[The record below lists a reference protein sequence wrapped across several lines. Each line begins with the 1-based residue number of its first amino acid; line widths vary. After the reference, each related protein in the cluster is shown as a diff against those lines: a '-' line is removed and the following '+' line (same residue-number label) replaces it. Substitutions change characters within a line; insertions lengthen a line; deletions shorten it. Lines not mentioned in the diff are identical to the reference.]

1 MFVNWK
7 QTKQF
12 FKNWNYN
19 TFQQVSCPKTSR
31 HRKTS
36 NIKIRQSVIEIS
48 LCRNHI
54 TFQPNKGKHALGD
67 MVHLKANFLSI
78 FRYITRHFFL
88 CEIEM
93 SQQIFFSRQK
103 KYWILKYFLS
113 IISGFFLNTRSSN
126 FFGFSLPA
134 CFFSHAE
141 RSILAFYSEKKI
153 FKNSPP
159 DLPKKR
165 KKR

>member
-1 MFVNWK
+1 MNVWNKIGRKTLFVNWK

-12 FKNWNYN
+12 FCQDKNWNYN

-78 FRYITRHFFL
+78 FRYITRHFLL

-93 SQQIFFSRQK
+93 SRQIFFPAK
-103 KYWILKYFLS
+103 KNIEYWNILIYNIWIFFKY
-113 IISGFFLNTRSSN
+113 
-126 FFGFSLPA
+126 P
-134 CFFSHAE
+134 
-141 RSILAFYSEKKI
+141 
-153 FKNSPP
+153 
-159 DLPKKR
+159 
-165 KKR
+165 